1 MISVTSSSALSFWKG
16 RKMMYEY
23 ENRLLKEGY
32 HYIAGCD
39 EVGRG
44 PLAGPLVA
52 AAVVLDPDIV
62 IEGLDDSKKLSDKK
76 RQILA
81 KRIREHALVYKVVFI
96 DNEDVDRLNVY
107 KASQKA
113 MTDAVNAL
121 GKIEYVLSDALP
133 LPALEC
139 PVISIIKGDSKS
151 ASIAAASILA
161 KVERDAYM
169 MDLGKTYPAYGFE
182 THKGYPTKAH
192 LAALEKFGITPHH
205 RKTYAP
211 VKKLIEKQMSLN
223 I

>member
-1 MISVTSSSALSFWKG
+1 
-16 RKMMYEY
+16 MMYEY

-139 PVISIIKGDSKS
+139 PVTSIIKGDSKS

-192 LAALEKFGITPHH
+192 LAALEEFGITPHH

>member
-1 MISVTSSSALSFWKG
+1 MISATSSSAPSFWKG
-16 RKMMYEY
+16 PKTMYEY
-23 ENRLLKEGY
+23 ETRLLKEGY
-32 HYIAGCD
+32 LHIAGCD

-52 AAVVLDPDIV
+52 AAVVLDPSTV

-81 KRIREHALVYKVVFI
+81 EHIKDHALLYKVVFI
-96 DNEDVDRLNVY
+96 DNSEVDALNVY

-113 MTDAVNAL
+113 MTDAVLAL
-121 GKIEYVLSDALP
+121 ETIDYVLSDAMP
-133 LPALEC
+133 LPALGC
-139 PVISIIKGDSKS
+139 PVESIIKGDSKS

-161 KVERDAYM
+161 KVERDAFM
-169 MDLGKTYPAYGFE
+169 VELSKTFPEYGFE
-182 THKGYPTKAH
+182 AHKGYPTKKH
-192 LAALEKFGITPHH
+192 LNALEAFGITPYH

-211 VKKLIEKQMSLN
+211 VKKIIEQQITLE